1 MLIILYTS
9 LFSYMLFFSTCIA
22 PLENSTLNRENS
34 SKLLR
39 KIFPRNFIFGG
50 IVSFLIIV
58 LSLYQKSLFSL
69 LMSSLIFIF
78 FIVNLYYLVPKINLE
93 ADTTIKSKGYSK
105 KFKILHLFSVVL
117 YLTQMIFSLIFIVFY
132 LIFNN

>member
-1 MLIILYTS
+1 MLIILYS
-9 LFSYMLFFSTCIA
+9 CLLSYMLFFSTCIA
-22 PLENSTLNRENS
+22 PLVNSTLNRENS

-50 IVSFLIIV
+50 IVSFFIIV

-78 FIVNLYYLVPKINLE
+78 FVVNLYYLVPKINLE
-93 ADTTIKSKGYSK
+93 ADTTIKSKSYSK

-117 YLTQMIFSLIFIVFY
+117 YLIQMILSLIFIVFY